1 MYNTLYIV
9 NSGKRELRNVFNSS
23 NRESQQRKQHTPAK
37 QYLSL
42 PLPCALAGRQAC
54 KRVTP
59 PPTHN
64 MSKGGLSSIIF
75 ALLFI
80 ALRLNGRLIDHFNNH
95 WGISIVKCD
104 YSIFIIWNFLL
115 NSYSPILITKY
126 FRFKSRGNSN
136 HFVPLVV
143 TV

>member
-54 KRVTP
+54 KRVTSP
-59 PPTHN
+59 PQHV
-64 MSKGGLSSIIF
+64 KG
-75 ALLFI
+75 
-80 ALRLNGRLIDHFNNH
+80 R
-95 WGISIVKCD
+95 IV
-104 YSIFIIWNFLL
+104 LH
-115 NSYSPILITKY
+115 Y
-126 FRFKSRGNSN
+126 FRFVVHSLAPQW
-136 HFVPLVV
+136 PLD
-143 TV
+143 